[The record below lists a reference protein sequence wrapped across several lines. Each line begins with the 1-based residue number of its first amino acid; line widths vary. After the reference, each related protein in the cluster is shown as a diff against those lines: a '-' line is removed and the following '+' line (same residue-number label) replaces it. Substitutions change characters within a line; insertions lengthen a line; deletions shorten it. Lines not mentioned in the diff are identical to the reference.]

1 MLQIILPTEAEWN
14 GIFFLGIKSVS
25 TFGVKRVRFVLE
37 MCKNVQKCAKK
48 LHLQKDSHATIFGV
62 ANEKL
67 LRFLIFNT
75 IVLND
80 TIAVGYDTIVSL
92 NNGLKIKYFT
102 LNSVVI

>member
-37 MCKNVQKCAKK
+37 KCKNVQKCAKK
-48 LHLQKDSHATIFGV
+48 LHLQKDSHAIFGD
-62 ANEKL
+62 ANEKPV
-67 LRFLIFNT
+67 RFLTFN
-75 IVLND
+75 
-80 TIAVGYDTIVSL
+80 TIVSL